1 VCWGETYTQQGRA
14 YIRRLHPD
22 WAARPALMS
31 RAAHAVESKA
41 VVRIE
46 VAVSP
51 RPCLGCA
58 VELVLR
64 VALIVWGGKQGRAY
78 SRRLHPDEA
87 APPALMRRAAHAVES
102 NAVVRIEV
110 PVSPPPKPLP
120 GLRYPPPPPLRGR
133 SRAVATPPRG
143 QMAARCMSWAP
154 SRGLALWLRGLRGGC
169 SVRTPTS
176 STRYGKTHGIPGSV
190 CFP

>member
-1 VCWGETYTQQGRA
+1 MRGFGSLSLSQQQRVVEGRPETTARDHCPRVGWGLSMNEETFFSFLVEGAYTQQGRA
-14 YIRRLHPD
+14 HIRRPHPG

-64 VALIVWGGKQGRAY
+64 VA
-78 SRRLHPDEA
+78 
-87 APPALMRRAAHAVES
+87 
-102 NAVVRIEV
+102 
-110 PVSPPPKPLP
+110 
-120 GLRYPPPPPLRGR
+120 PLRRG
-133 SRAVATPPRG
+133 VPPR
-143 QMAARCMSWAP
+143 
-154 SRGLALWLRGLRGGC
+154 
-169 SVRTPTS
+169 
-176 STRYGKTHGIPGSV
+176 
-190 CFP
+190 

>member
-1 VCWGETYTQQGRA
+1 MQQGRKMTSEHHPRGKGGGSPPPFFLFCFVVEGVYTQQGRA
-14 YIRRLHPD
+14 HSRRHRPD

-64 VALIVWGGKQGRAY
+64 VA
-78 SRRLHPDEA
+78 
-87 APPALMRRAAHAVES
+87 
-102 NAVVRIEV
+102 
-110 PVSPPPKPLP
+110 
-120 GLRYPPPPPLRGR
+120 PLRRG
-133 SRAVATPPRG
+133 VPPR
-143 QMAARCMSWAP
+143 
-154 SRGLALWLRGLRGGC
+154 
-169 SVRTPTS
+169 
-176 STRYGKTHGIPGSV
+176 
-190 CFP
+190 